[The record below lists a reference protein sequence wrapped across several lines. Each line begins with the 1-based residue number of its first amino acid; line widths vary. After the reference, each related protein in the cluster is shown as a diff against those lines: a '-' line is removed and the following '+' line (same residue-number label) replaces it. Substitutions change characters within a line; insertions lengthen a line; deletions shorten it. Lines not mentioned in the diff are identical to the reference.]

1 MLTLLTIERMFY
13 IISSSKSRWL
23 ELPGELADSVQQQK
37 QVAYAA
43 SVLRLAY
50 CSLSDVM
57 RRTIAM
63 AVTSRQLR
71 SVSRTRSYQPATMP
85 NHLHVAAYGVTLL
98 FAALALYAVMGM
110 VMSKVQVLI
119 DDIRYGRPRT
129 TQLTEFVGHGETTGL
144 PTHLMAIN
152 LNRQVV
158 VVELPGGDPSQVRT
172 LPGPYLFGADEHLT
186 PVFLSLKDIDGDG
199 SADLLLDVR
208 REQIVYLNKDGA
220 FRLPTPEED
229 AQIRQGS
236 P

>member
-1 MLTLLTIERMFY
+1 
-13 IISSSKSRWL
+13 
-23 ELPGELADSVQQQK
+23 
-37 QVAYAA
+37 
-43 SVLRLAY
+43 
-50 CSLSDVM
+50 
-57 RRTIAM
+57 M

-71 SVSRTRSYQPATMP
+71 SVSRTRSYQPTTMP